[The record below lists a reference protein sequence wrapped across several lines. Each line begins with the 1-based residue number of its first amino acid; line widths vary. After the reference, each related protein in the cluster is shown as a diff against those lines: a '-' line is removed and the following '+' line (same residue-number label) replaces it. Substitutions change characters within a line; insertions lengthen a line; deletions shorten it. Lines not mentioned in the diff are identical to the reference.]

1 MKSWLNL
8 MMKRR
13 QHAAGNSSSAL
24 ALLGRN
30 FPPSFTISVQLKPLN
45 RCPANPQAEI
55 HLGQV
60 GIVQTACHQPGTV
73 AKATRAAS
81 PGLGELAGR
90 QQVFAVCTEQAF
102 QSRGLLEG
110 LLSPCQPRVTALATP
125 GQRDERQMFSLI

>member
-1 MKSWLNL
+1 MKCWLNL

-60 GIVQTACHQPGTV
+60 GIVQSVTSLGQWPKPPEQLLLVWGSWQGGSRYLLCAQNKHF
-73 AKATRAAS
+73 RAEVCSRGCSHPAS
-81 PGLGELAGR
+81 PGSQRWQRQGR
-90 QQVFAVCTEQAF
+90 EMKDKCF
-102 QSRGLLEG
+102 L
-110 LLSPCQPRVTALATP
+110 
-125 GQRDERQMFSLI
+125 